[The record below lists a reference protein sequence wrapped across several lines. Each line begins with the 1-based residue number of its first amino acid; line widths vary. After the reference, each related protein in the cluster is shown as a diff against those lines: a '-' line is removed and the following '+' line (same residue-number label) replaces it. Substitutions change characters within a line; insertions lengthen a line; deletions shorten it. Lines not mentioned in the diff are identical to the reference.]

1 MIRFIVKRILETIPV
16 LFIIAT
22 VTFFMMHL
30 APGGPFDSE
39 KQTSPEVRARMEAF
53 YGLDKPLF
61 KQYLIQLGHL
71 LKGDLGPSYK
81 YPGRTVNEII
91 ADSFP
96 VSAELGLE
104 ALIVALIF
112 GLAAGMIASL
122 KQNSAWDHIP
132 MSLAMLG
139 LCLPTFVMGPLL
151 VFLFAI
157 HADWFNAAGWFFPR
171 DRVLPAL
178 TLGAFYAAYIA
189 RLCRGGF
196 LEVLNQDYIR
206 TARAKGAGNARI
218 LFKHAFRGG
227 ILPVVSFLGPAIAG
241 VLTGSF
247 VVETIFAIP
256 GLGRYFVTAA
266 FNRDYFMVMG
276 SVLFY
281 AVFVVA
287 LNLVA
292 DVVLVW
298 LNPKLRFEE

>member
-1 MIRFIVKRILETIPV
+1 MLRFVGRRFLEMIPV

-22 VTFFMMHL
+22 VTFFMMRL
-30 APGGPFDSE
+30 APGGPFDTE
-39 KQTSPEVRARMEAF
+39 KQVSAEVRARMEEH
-53 YGLDKPLF
+53 YGLNKPLF
-61 KQYLIQLGHL
+61 EQYLLQMKHL
-71 LKGDLGPSYK
+71 VQGDLGPSFK

-96 VSAELGLE
+96 VSLELGFE
-104 ALIVALIF
+104 ALLVALF
-112 GLAAGMIASL
+112 LGMAAGMIASL
-122 KQNSAWDHIP
+122 KQNSALDHIP
-132 MSLAMLG
+132 MGLAMAG
-139 LCLPTFVMGPLL
+139 LCVPTFVMGPLL
-151 VFLFAI
+151 ISAFAI
-157 HADWFNAAGWFFPR
+157 HFDWFNAAGWFFPR

-178 TLGAFYAAYIA
+178 TLGAYYAAYIA

-196 LEVLNQDYIR
+196 LEILNQDYIR
-206 TARAKGAGNARI
+206 TARAKGAGGGRI

-227 ILPVVSFLGPAIAG
+227 ILPVVSFLGPSIAG
-241 VLTGSF
+241 LLTGSF

-281 AVFVVA
+281 AVFVVV

-292 DVVLVW
+292 DVILVW
-298 LNPKLRFEE
+298 LNPKLRFE